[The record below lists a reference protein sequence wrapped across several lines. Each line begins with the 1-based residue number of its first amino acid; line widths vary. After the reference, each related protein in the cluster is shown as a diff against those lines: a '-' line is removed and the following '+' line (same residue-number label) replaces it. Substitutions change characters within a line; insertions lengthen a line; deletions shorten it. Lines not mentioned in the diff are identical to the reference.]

1 MIFSTSNLDSATSKI
16 LSYHLLL
23 MANSIGVH
31 SLRPSG
37 W

>member
-1 MIFSTSNLDSATSKI
+1 
-16 LSYHLLL
+16 